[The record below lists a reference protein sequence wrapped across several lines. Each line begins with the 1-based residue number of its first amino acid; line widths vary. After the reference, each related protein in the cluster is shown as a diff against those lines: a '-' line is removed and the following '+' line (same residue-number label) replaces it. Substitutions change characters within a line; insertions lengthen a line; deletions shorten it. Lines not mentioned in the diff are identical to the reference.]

1 LQEEKGRGGHT
12 YWILV
17 ASNGLGQELAT
28 WSRAAAAAGGSSG
41 RRQSPSRRQKM
52 TRERAGVVNGTREN
66 GDERM
71 VSSVPTGR
79 HSALGTV
86 PSTDQRSERG
96 DGPSG
101 LWAVGHGVKEA
112 LLEARRAGSW
122 CHQVGA
128 VARRPRDDRT
138 GLRSLLLAFTFFC
151 PRCWSIISGNR
162 PILDFPQRIYSLK
175 T

>member
-1 LQEEKGRGGHT
+1 
-12 YWILV
+12 
-17 ASNGLGQELAT
+17 
-28 WSRAAAAAGGSSG
+28 
-41 RRQSPSRRQKM
+41 M

-66 GDERM
+66 RDERM
-71 VSSVPTGR
+71 VSSLPTGR

-128 VARRPRDDRT
+128 VGHEMTGPVCARYSWHLLFSVHVVGASYLAIDR
-138 GLRSLLLAFTFFC
+138 F
-151 PRCWSIISGNR
+151 WISHIEFIVWKLEIEITRGNEVR
-162 PILDFPQRIYSLK
+162 KLVLMRQDRVI
-175 T
+175 